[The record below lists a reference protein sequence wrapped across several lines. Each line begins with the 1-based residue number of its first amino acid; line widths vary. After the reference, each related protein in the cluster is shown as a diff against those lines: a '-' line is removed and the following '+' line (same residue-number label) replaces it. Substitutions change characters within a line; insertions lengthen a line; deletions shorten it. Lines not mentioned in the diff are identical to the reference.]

1 MQSGSYRAD
10 GDAAMAGSFNAATR
24 KIIRWMGVCLC
35 IRRNKGRRAAE
46 GCPRLPSALGG
57 LQLMRVG

>member
-24 KIIRWMGVCLC
+24 KIHPLD
-35 IRRNKGRRAAE
+35 GRMSMY
-46 GCPRLPSALGG
+46 P
-57 LQLMRVG
+57 